1 MADRSS
7 GATLDVPE
15 LAIELGVRFADAGH
29 ELFLVGGSVRDLLLG
44 RTVSDLD
51 FATSAHPPET
61 TKVLHGWADRRYF
74 VGVRFG
80 TVGALK
86 GGTRLEI
93 TTFRQE
99 VYAEQNRKPAVTFG
113 NDIGTDLGRRDF
125 TINAMAVRLP
135 GGELIDPYGGVAA
148 LGARVLD
155 TPTDPSVAFSD
166 DPLRMIRAA
175 RFVAQLDVAPA
186 ERILGGIRSMRD
198 RLDVVAVER
207 MRTEIDKLL
216 VAEHPAKGLSVL
228 VETGLADI
236 FLPELPALQLE
247 QDPVHQHKDVLRHT
261 YAVVERCEADL
272 VLRLAGLLHDI
283 GKPKTR
289 QITPEGVSFHH
300 HEIVGARMAR
310 ERLTALRYPNAV
322 IDDVCTLIEL
332 HLRFHGY
339 GDGWTDAAVRRYV
352 RDAGPLLDRLNQ
364 LTRADV
370 TTRNPKRAEA
380 FRRLQDELEDRIA
393 VLAEQ
398 ENLEAMRPPI
408 DGQAVMAHLG
418 IDPGPL
424 VGEAL
429 AMLMER
435 RLDDGPMTE
444 DEAFA
449 ALDAWAAA
457 RDAGDA

>member
-7 GATLDVPE
+7 GASLDVPE

-155 TPTDPSVAFSD
+155 TPTDPPVAFSD

-216 VAEHPAKGLSVL
+216 VADHPAKGLSVL

-272 VLRLAGLLHDI
+272 VLRLAGLFHDI

-289 QITPEGVSFHH
+289 SIGPDGVQFHH
-300 HEIVGARMAR
+300 HEAVGARMAEAR
-310 ERLTALRYPNAV
+310 MKELHYSNPMV
-322 IDDVCTLIEL
+322 EDVRKLVEL

-339 GDGWTDAAVRRYV
+339 GDGWTDSAVRRYV

-364 LTRADV
+364 LTRADC
-370 TTRNPKRAEA
+370 TTRNVSRARKLEQ
-380 FRRLQDELEDRIA
+380 LQDELEERIA
-393 VLAEQ
+393 RLAEE
-398 ENLEAMRPPI
+398 ENLNALRPPI
-408 DGQAVMAHLG
+408 DGAQVMKHLG
-418 IDPGPL
+418 IPPGPV

-429 AMLMER
+429 AYLFELRMER
-435 RLDDGPMTE
+435 GLIPE
-444 DEAFA
+444 DEAFEL
-449 ALDAWAAA
+449 LDSWARE
-457 RDAGDA
+457 RDLGV

>member
-1 MADRSS
+1 MHDVPFRVPAAGAWLNAS
-7 GATLDVPE
+7 GA
-15 LAIELGVRFADAGH
+15 LGVPLPVDAGDH
-29 ELFLVGGSVRDLLLG
+29 QIVVRTPDGKAYGANGARATTTHASVDRKRLLALAA
-44 RTVSDLD
+44 VSIIGAPA
-51 FATSAHPPET
+51 F
-61 TKVLHGWADRRYF
+61 
-74 VGVRFG
+74 
-80 TVGALK
+80 GALK

-113 NDIGTDLGRRDF
+113 NDIETDLGRRDF

-186 ERILGGIRSMRD
+186 DRILEGIRSMRD
-198 RLDVVAVER
+198 RLDIVAVER
-207 MRTEIDKLL
+207 MQAEIDKLL
-216 VAEHPAKGLSVL
+216 VAEHPAKGLSLL

-247 QDPVHQHKDVLRHT
+247 QDPVHQHKDVLGHT

-310 ERLTALRYPNAV
+310 ERLTALRYPKTTLLLNFLLIPAV
-322 IDDVCTLIEL
+322 VPLALSLGSEFMPQLREGSLMYMPTGLPMMAVEQAREILVKTDGMIMTFPEVQSVLGKSGKFESSTDPAPIEM
-332 HLRFHGY
+332 FE
-339 GDGWTDAAVRRYV
+339 
-352 RDAGPLLDRLNQ
+352 
-364 LTRADV
+364 
-370 TTRNPKRAEA
+370 TT
-380 FRRLQDELEDRIA
+380 I
-393 VLAEQ
+393 VLK
-398 ENLEAMRPPI
+398 P
-408 DGQAVMAHLG
+408 
-418 IDPGPL
+418 
-424 VGEAL
+424 
-429 AMLMER
+429 
-435 RLDDGPMTE
+435 
-444 DEAFA
+444 
-449 ALDAWAAA
+449 
-457 RDAGDA
+457 